1 MKKTLVAGLVAHVD
15 SGKTTLAEGILYTCG
30 KKRELGRVDHKDTL
44 LDNTDIERERGITV
58 FAKQARVTYNEVNIT
73 LLDTPGHVD
82 FSAEMERTLQV
93 IDAAVLL
100 ISGDDPISGHT
111 FTLWKLL
118 ESYSIPTII
127 FVNKIDM
134 AGFDRQSFYSRIK
147 TKLSDNIVDFNA
159 FSQNHLDEKLY
170 DELSMC
176 DEIMMEEYL
185 ECGSISVENMRNAYN
200 DRRLFPLIFGSALL
214 LDGVDRLLNCLTDL
228 CKIKEY
234 KEEFSARVYKIS
246 RDASGRRLTH
256 IKLTGGRLKVRDK
269 IGDEKVDQIRI
280 YNGAQFDTVDEMN
293 TPDICV
299 LTGLEK
305 CFVGDRLG
313 SESGYVRPL
322 MLPILSYRVIPDERE
337 DKAVCFKNLVFL
349 SEELPELN
357 VTWQESSSEIHISV
371 MGDVQNEILKRM
383 YHDRFDRYISI
394 DDASVV
400 YKETIS
406 HAVHGIGH
414 YEPLKH
420 YSEVHLLISPL
431 PQGSGI
437 EYDTCVSSDELD
449 INWVRLILTHLKEK
463 KHKGVLTGSE
473 LTDVRFTVIG
483 GRAHAKHTEGG
494 DFRQSTYRAVR
505 QGLMSAES
513 ILLEPYIDFTLRVP
527 TDQVGRA
534 MTDIKKYEGSFEP
547 PENDLEDSII
557 RGSAP
562 AATMFNYSR
571 ELSTYSRGRG
581 NFSFEI
587 SGYRPCH
594 NMAEVTESIAYDP
607 EADTEN
613 PSSSVFCSHGA
624 GYVVPWYEVPQNAHV
639 DCSDRVATLTGN
651 AKREYENIDALK
663 PIENRPAYRKGE
675 MSISI
680 EEIEKIY
687 KDTYHKSSEELT
699 PYRYI
704 GYESKKKP
712 VVKSEKEYVYKPRQK
727 KESFLLVDG
736 YNIIFANEKL
746 SSIADKNLDGARDAL
761 IDICINYQG
770 SMGMTL
776 ILVFDAYKVKGNPG
790 SVQKV
795 NNIYVVYTKE
805 AETADQYIE
814 KTVHVMANSKNCDI
828 MVATSDRLEQ
838 MIIYG
843 DGAVR
848 ISALEF
854 MKMVE
859 AESERLRKDGFVH

>member
-1 MKKTLVAGLVAHVD
+1 MEKTLVTGLVAHVD

-30 KKRELGRVDHKDTL
+30 KKRELGRVDHKDTF

-58 FAKQARVTYNEVNIT
+58 FAKQARVTHNEVNIT
-73 LLDTPGHVD
+73 ILDTPGHVD

-93 IDAAVLL
+93 LDAAVLL
-100 ISGDDPISGHT
+100 VSGDDPISGHT
-111 FTLWKLL
+111 YTLWKLL
-118 ESYSIPTII
+118 ESYSIPTVI
-127 FVNKIDM
+127 FVNKIDLP
-134 AGFDRQSFYSRIK
+134 GFDRQSFYSKIRSR
-147 TKLSDNIVDFNA
+147 LSDNIVDFNA
-159 FSQNHLDEKLY
+159 FGQNATDEKLY

-185 ECGSISVENMRNAYN
+185 ECGSISVDNMRSAYN
-200 DRRLFPLIFGSALL
+200 NRRLFPLIFGSALL
-214 LDGVDRLLNCLTDL
+214 LDGVDRLLNCLTNL
-228 CKIKEY
+228 YKFKEY
-234 KEEFSARVYKIS
+234 KDEFSARVYKIS
-246 RDASGRRLTH
+246 RDSSGRRLTH
-256 IKLTGGRLKVRDK
+256 IKLTGGKLRVRDR
-269 IGDEKVDQIRI
+269 IGDEKVDQIRV
-280 YNGAQFDTVDEMN
+280 YNGAQFDTVDEMS
-293 TPDICV
+293 TSDVCV

-305 CFVGDRLG
+305 SRVGDRLG
-313 SESGYVRPL
+313 NESGYVRPL

-337 DKAVCFKNLVFL
+337 DKAVCYKNLVLL

-357 VTWQESSSEIHISV
+357 ITWQEASAEIHISV
-371 MGDVQNEILKRM
+371 MGDVQNEILKRL

-406 HAVHGIGH
+406 HPVHGIGH

-437 EYDTCVSSDELD
+437 EYESCVSADELD
-449 INWVRLILTHLKEK
+449 TNWVRLILTHLKEK

-473 LTDVRFTVIG
+473 LTDVRYTVIG

-505 QGLMSAES
+505 QGLMNAES

-527 TDQVGRA
+527 IDQVGRA

-547 PENDLEDSII
+547 PENDKEDSII

-562 AATMFNYSR
+562 ASTMFNYSR

-581 NFSFEI
+581 SFSFEI

-594 NMAEVTESIAYDP
+594 NAAEVTESVSYDP
-607 EADTEN
+607 EADTDN

-624 GYVVPWYEVPQNAHV
+624 GYVVPWYEVEQNAHV
-639 DCSDRVATLTGN
+639 DCLDKIAALTGSL
-651 AKREYENIDALK
+651 KDEYDDVLTLK
-663 PIENRPAYRKGE
+663 PIENRPAYRQGE
-675 MSISI
+675 MNISL

-704 GYESKKKP
+704 GYESKKKSAP
-712 VVKSEKEYVYKPRQK
+712 KNEKEYVYKPMQK

-736 YNIIFANEKL
+736 YNIIFASEKL

-848 ISALEF
+848 IPAREF
-854 MKMVE
+854 MKRVE
-859 AESERLRKDGFVH
+859 EESERLRKDGLVH